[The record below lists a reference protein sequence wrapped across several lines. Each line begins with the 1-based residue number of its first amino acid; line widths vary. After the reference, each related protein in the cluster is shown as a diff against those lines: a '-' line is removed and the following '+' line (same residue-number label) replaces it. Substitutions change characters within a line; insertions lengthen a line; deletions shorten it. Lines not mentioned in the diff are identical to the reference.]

1 MQTTVAD
8 EIPALEATAGD
19 RKGEPQVLPE
29 AAVLALLRQTM
40 DLALECHRGRNLEQA
55 EELYRAVL
63 SLDGL
68 HRSV

>member
-29 AAVLALLRQTM
+29 AAVLALLVTPLLKRM
-40 DLALECHRGRNLEQA
+40 MHG
-55 EELYRAVL
+55 VK
-63 SLDGL
+63 
-68 HRSV
+68 